1 VFGIGVSN
9 GSEFRIQAA
18 ASRDAGK
25 DMDSRI
31 AIELC
36 HGCELKEGE
45 NAQPADEREHDAE
58 CDEELCFDTDECH
71 CAILSSFGAESRFI
85 HVGAAR
91 PAVRRRF
98 EIPHILSLVIGL
110 QAFLYRFDA
119 AFKVAASGEQ
129 AID

>member
-31 AIELC
+31 AIERR
-36 HGCELKEGE
+36 HGCELKERE

-58 CDEELCFDTDECH
+58 CDKEFCFDTDECH
-71 CAILSSFGAESRFI
+71 FAVLMSYGAIVRFI
-85 HVGAAR
+85 HAR
-91 PAVRRRF
+91 TACSAVQRTF
-98 EIPHILSLVIGL
+98 GISLIMGL
-110 QAFLYRFDA
+110 QTFFVSL
-119 AFKVAASGEQ
+119 
-129 AID
+129 